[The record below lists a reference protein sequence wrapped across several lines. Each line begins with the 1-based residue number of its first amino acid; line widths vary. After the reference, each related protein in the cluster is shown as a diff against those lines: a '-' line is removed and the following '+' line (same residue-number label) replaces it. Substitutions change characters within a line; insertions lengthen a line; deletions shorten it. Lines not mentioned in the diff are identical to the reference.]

1 MLQFTD
7 KENAKWHA
15 VFLPLA
21 ITPSFSAD
29 QNKYKRN
36 WKVDKMDTIFKSRVY
51 LLHFSKPVILNCSQ
65 SPSESFRFED
75 ETEYEIKLFCVF

>member
-29 QNKYKRN
+29 QNKYN
-36 WKVDKMDTIFKSRVY
+36 WKELKGWQNGYNFQVVRLPTPF
-51 LLHFSKPVILNCSQ
+51 LQTCH
-65 SPSESFRFED
+65 
-75 ETEYEIKLFCVF
+75 TKLFTVPQ